1 MVLVKKKK
9 KKPEKKVEKKVEKK
23 KSVSKLKSKL
33 FGLSWQPP
41 PPPCTLAVP
50 VVESVNLIWPESSRA
65 TDLDSA
71 IQTKSPCRIWGCSK
85 PRLRLILKPETKN
98 LLGGV
103 FLPAAEKNALKAGGK
118 GWWVGD
124 ERKKLL
130 QKNNKWAKSCH
141 LVPSHEQP

>member
-1 MVLVKKKK
+1 MAVRGKDGFG
-9 KKPEKKVEKKVEKK
+9 EKEEEKTREESREK

-71 IQTKSPCRIWGCSK
+71 IQTKSPCRI
-85 PRLRLILKPETKN
+85 
-98 LLGGV
+98 
-103 FLPAAEKNALKAGGK
+103 
-118 GWWVGD
+118 
-124 ERKKLL
+124 
-130 QKNNKWAKSCH
+130 
-141 LVPSHEQP
+141 